1 VSVKSA
7 LTAAPFELD
16 LGPNVVCT
24 GFAVVDYEAI
34 IAELGELSVE
44 GLPAKAVPKRRAEFL
59 AGRFAA
65 GRALAALG
73 HAGLPGRNEDGSP
86 RWPAQVAGSITHGA
100 GRAFCA
106 VARTEHVRSLGID
119 VERVMGPETKAEL
132 RARICGDEEW
142 ALLTQSLSLPDHQ
155 LLTFAFSAKESLYK
169 CLHPLMGRFMDFAAA
184 RVTAVQGSGHG
195 SHFAGELTLSLSVD
209 WSEEL
214 LQGRQFRAQVAATSE
229 LVQSAV
235 LLPA

>member
-1 VSVKSA
+1 MPGS

-16 LGPNVVCT
+16 LGPNIVCA

-34 IAELGELSVE
+34 IAELGELVVE
-44 GLPAKAVPKRRAEFL
+44 GLPARAVPKRRAEFL
-59 AGRFAA
+59 VGRFAA
-65 GRALAALG
+65 GRALAGLG
-73 HAGLPGRNEDGSP
+73 LAGLPGRNEDGSP
-86 RWPAQVAGSITHGA
+86 RWPAEVVGSITHGA

-106 VARTEHVRSLGID
+106 AARIEHVRSLGID
-119 VERVMGPETKAEL
+119 VERVMGPDTRAEL

-142 ALLTQSLSLPDHQ
+142 ALLKDSVSLPEHQ

-169 CLHPLMGRFMDFAAA
+169 CLHPLMGRFMEFSAA
-184 RVTAVQGSGHG
+184 RVTAVQGSSDG
-195 SHFAGELTLSLSVD
+195 SSFSGELTLSLSVD

-214 LQGRQFRAQVAATSE
+214 RQGRQFRAQVAATSE

-235 LLPA
+235 LLRA